1 MHPSGKFLYGSNRG
15 HNSIVAYRIDPASG
29 KLTYVAHQGEGVEV
43 PRNFAIDPTGTY
55 LLVESQGAD
64 TMLTFRIDQESGR
77 LEPTGHVVKVPAAV
91 SAVMLPWDGE

>member
-1 MHPSGKFLYGSNRG
+1 M
-15 HNSIVAYRIDPASG
+15 
-29 KLTYVAHQGEGVEV
+29 AHQGEGVEV